1 MKKRLLSLLLVL
13 AVVFSFSLSAFAT
26 DTGIDIIDDPLSYY
40 FENQMLGVQ
49 KGTGVTLVCPKCDY
63 KVVYTGGTLVTC
75 PYDGEA
81 LVLADLAGVHAE
93 KVPSGIGRKDLP
105 GYIDNSGTAH
115 VSKEGKLKFV
125 AHPCWLD
132 VGEQESNKFT
142 LTDPYKPY
150 RVQEEDEDY
159 GLYVYDWLGYNN
171 GISHFSLYT
180 QPLSDDMYYGNFD
193 FYWIIDSGFVPG
205 TYYVAADQPTVKN
218 FYSKYG
224 AEPQILKTKA
234 GEYNLPNDSYWGLGN
249 LGLSDYNAVWHERRW
264 FYAENAKST
273 SIDIYL
279 YPFLVTCDPTENP
292 VEEKK
297 EVTIED
303 NKFTG
308 NIYVDNSTNITY
320 IYPKYTTVN
329 VNNETVI
336 EVADHPLI
344 YNPESKTYYV
354 YDQTTNNYYYINYEA
369 DPTPTPSPA
378 PTVTPTPTPAPTEVP
393 TPSPAP
399 TEEPSPSPEPGN
411 DHCDHTGIIAV
422 LEEIRDKMV
431 VGFTDIT
438 ANIHAD
444 MVDFKAAVVAGFT
457 DITTNITAVVA
468 DFKAAVVA
476 GFADISANFQLA
488 IDNLNINIQNFFN
501 KKMEDLPEPTPTPS
515 PTPEPS
521 NPTPSPS
528 PSPAPLDPILPETQ
542 NLIIPKMNSNSFAD
556 EHGTWIASGSSK
568 YSDVFDFFHAF
579 DRSTSDF
586 WETNT
591 SPSYLQ
597 IEIPDPQNYYVDGY
611 IMRISKFTN
620 RYAKEWTLQGSDDGE
635 TWDDLDTQKDQNLS
649 DMQEHKYTL
658 TLRKA
663 YKYYRLNMSNYASSM
678 CSLYY
683 GVKDGY
689 NYISYKQGNLRK
701 TGNLD
706 IFCGYFGNGK
716 TLSLVKQVVCREYKR
731 YDGLTVWCNRRQKFV
746 TQRILILSN
755 VDLCVPYERLTG
767 LAQVCAI
774 SKANEIYDDEHDT
787 LTITIVCMDELSVQM
802 NSRSFKDNI
811 NAYFL
816 NTLMCCRHYHISFYG
831 SAQRFQHVD
840 KMLRDVTMNV
850 VQCKKVWRFQFNSYY
865 DGFQL
870 ENAQDPTLV
879 RPLRRACW
887 FVTDADY
894 NAYDTL
900 QVVDNLQ
907 KSFNEN
913 DMLTEAEILANQ
925 AAPAPVGMDAVTPS
939 RKAKKIMREKV
950 NR

>member
-1 MKKRLLSLLLVL
+1 MNKRI
-13 AVVFSFSLSAFAT
+13 FSFILSFLILLTCFAPCVFADSSQVSGLNPPDPSCEHDWKDCNIAGWEFEYKELPISVDVTRCSKCNVYKHALNVLGFKFTYYSLSGLKT
-26 DTGIDIIDDPLSYY
+26 P
-40 FENQMLGVQ
+40 
-49 KGTGVTLVCPKCDY
+49 
-63 KVVYTGGTLVTC
+63 
-75 PYDGEA
+75 DGELLDFLNYNLA
-81 LVLADLAGVHAE
+81 IVLGKFSTAT

-150 RVQEEDEDY
+150 RVQEENEDY

-180 QPLSDDMYYGNFD
+180 QPLSDDMGYGNFD

-218 FYSKYG
+218 YYSKYG

-249 LGLSDYNAVWHERRW
+249 LGLSDYNAVCHERRW

-369 DPTPTPSPA
+369 DPAPTPSPA

-411 DHCDHTGIIAV
+411 NHCDHTGIIAV

-568 YSDVFDFFHAF
+568 YSDVFDFFRAF
-579 DRSTSDF
+579 DRSTSEI
-586 WETNT
+586 WETNQ

-597 IEIPDPQNYYVDGY
+597 IEIPDPENYYVDGY
-611 IMRISKFTN
+611 IMRISKFDN
-620 RYAKEWTLQGSDDGE
+620 RYAKDWTLQGSDDGK

-649 DMQEHKYTL
+649 DKAEHKYAL

-678 CSLYY
+678 CSLSHFNLLGYDA
-683 GVKDGY
+683 KDVVTPTPAPTDPPSPSPAPDPGKPD
-689 NYISYKQGNLRK
+689 NGDK
-701 TGNLD
+701 TNNFWTI
-706 IFCGYFGNGK
+706 IFPNGGGSEDGK
-716 TLSLVKQVVCREYKR
+716 KGIFWALVS
-731 YDGLTVWCNRRQKFV
+731 
-746 TQRILILSN
+746 LILALIAFFAN
-755 VDLCVPYERLTG
+755 
-767 LAQVCAI
+767 LAVGVG
-774 SKANEIYDDEHDT
+774 YLFPFLPDGVVM
-787 LTITIVCMDELSVQM
+787 TINTCLIVIFLFTIIK
-802 NSRSFKDNI
+802 F
-811 NAYFL
+811 
-816 NTLMCCRHYHISFYG
+816 
-831 SAQRFQHVD
+831 
-840 KMLRDVTMNV
+840 
-850 VQCKKVWRFQFNSYY
+850 
-865 DGFQL
+865 
-870 ENAQDPTLV
+870 
-879 RPLRRACW
+879 
-887 FVTDADY
+887 
-894 NAYDTL
+894 
-900 QVVDNLQ
+900 
-907 KSFNEN
+907 
-913 DMLTEAEILANQ
+913 
-925 AAPAPVGMDAVTPS
+925 
-939 RKAKKIMREKV
+939 IMRSK
-950 NR
+950 

>member
-13 AVVFSFSLSAFAT
+13 VVVFSFSLSAFAT

-105 GYIDNSGTAH
+105 GYIDDSGTAH

-150 RVQEEDEDY
+150 RVEEENEDY

-171 GISHFSLYT
+171 GISHFSHYT
-180 QPLSDDMYYGNFD
+180 QPLSDDLYYGNFD
-193 FYWIIDSGFVPG
+193 FYWIIDVGFVPG

-218 FYSKYG
+218 YYSKYG

-378 PTVTPTPTPAPTEVP
+378 PTVTPAPT
-393 TPSPAP
+393 PAP
-399 TEEPSPSPEPGN
+399 TEEPSPSPAPGN
-411 DHCDHTGIIAV
+411 EHCDHTGIIAV

-438 ANIHAD
+438 ANIHTD

-457 DITTNITAVVA
+457 DITTNITAAVA

-542 NLIIPKMNSNSFAD
+542 NLIIPKMNSNTFTD

-568 YSDVFDFFHAF
+568 YSDVFDFFRAF
-579 DRSTSDF
+579 DRSTSEI
-586 WETNT
+586 WETNQ

-597 IEIPDPQNYYVDGY
+597 IEIPDPENYYVDGY
-611 IMRISKFTN
+611 IMRISKFDN
-620 RYAKEWTLQGSDDGE
+620 RYAKDWTLQGSDDGK

-649 DMQEHKYTL
+649 DKAEHKYAL

-678 CSLYY
+678 CSLSHFNLLGYDA
-683 GVKDGY
+683 KDVVTPTPAPTDPPSPSPAPDPGKPD
-689 NYISYKQGNLRK
+689 SGDK
-701 TGNLD
+701 TNNFWTI
-706 IFCGYFGNGK
+706 IFPNGGGSEDGK
-716 TLSLVKQVVCREYKR
+716 KGIFWALVS
-731 YDGLTVWCNRRQKFV
+731 
-746 TQRILILSN
+746 LILALIAFFAN
-755 VDLCVPYERLTG
+755 
-767 LAQVCAI
+767 LAVGVG
-774 SKANEIYDDEHDT
+774 YLFPFLPDGVVM
-787 LTITIVCMDELSVQM
+787 TINTCLIVIFLFTIIK
-802 NSRSFKDNI
+802 F
-811 NAYFL
+811 
-816 NTLMCCRHYHISFYG
+816 
-831 SAQRFQHVD
+831 
-840 KMLRDVTMNV
+840 
-850 VQCKKVWRFQFNSYY
+850 
-865 DGFQL
+865 
-870 ENAQDPTLV
+870 
-879 RPLRRACW
+879 
-887 FVTDADY
+887 
-894 NAYDTL
+894 
-900 QVVDNLQ
+900 
-907 KSFNEN
+907 
-913 DMLTEAEILANQ
+913 
-925 AAPAPVGMDAVTPS
+925 
-939 RKAKKIMREKV
+939 IMRSK
-950 NR
+950 

>member
-105 GYIDNSGTAH
+105 GYIDDSGTAH
-115 VSKEGKLKFV
+115 VSKEGKLKFT
-125 AHPCWLD
+125 AFPCWDTTDEEGNPL
-132 VGEQESNKFT
+132 
-142 LTDPYKPY
+142 LTSPYKTY
-150 RVQEEDEDY
+150 HFEEHDSDDVEEWTTF
-159 GLYVYDWLGYNN
+159 YDWGPLPYG
-171 GISHFSLYT
+171 GIQYKI
-180 QPLSDDMYYGNFD
+180 SDSFGE
-193 FYWIIDSGFVPG
+193 DSGWSSVAISVHWVIEQTIIPG
-205 TYYVAADQPTVKN
+205 TYYVAADQPIVAD
-218 FYSKYG
+218 YHSKVG
-224 AEPQILKTKA
+224 ADSQYLYTTYREQT
-234 GEYNLPNDSYWGLGN
+234 LPNKIKTGFGSSTEGSVYALN
-249 LGLSDYNAVWHERRW
+249 RNYYAATKNSDCIS
-264 FYAENAKST
+264 AKFF
-273 SIDIYL
+273 
-279 YPFLVTCDPTENP
+279 PFTVTCDPTENP

-354 YDQTTNNYYYINYEA
+354 YDQTTNNYYYINYKA
-369 DPTPTPSPA
+369 DPAPTPSPA
-378 PTVTPTPTPAPTEVP
+378 PTVTPTPT
-393 TPSPAP
+393 PAP

-431 VGFTDIT
+431 AGFTDIT
-438 ANIHAD
+438 ANIHTD

-476 GFADISANFQLA
+476 GFADISANFQPA

-501 KKMEDLPEPTPTPS
+501 KKMEDLPESTPTPS

-542 NLIIPKMNSNSFAD
+542 NLIIPKMNSNTFTD

-568 YSDVFDFFHAF
+568 YSDVFDFFRAF
-579 DRSTSDF
+579 DRSTSEI
-586 WETNT
+586 WETNV
-591 SPSYLQ
+591 SPSHLQ
-597 IEIPDPQNYYVDGY
+597 IEIPDPENYYVDGY
-611 IMRISKFTN
+611 IMRISKFDN
-620 RYAKEWTLQGSDDGE
+620 RYAKDWTLQGSDDGE

-649 DMQEHKYTL
+649 DKEEHKYSL

-678 CSLYY
+678 CSLSHFNLLGYDA
-683 GVKDGY
+683 KDVVTPTPAPTDPPSPSPAPDPGKPD
-689 NYISYKQGNLRK
+689 SGDK
-701 TGNLD
+701 TNNFWTI
-706 IFCGYFGNGK
+706 IFPNGGGSEDGK
-716 TLSLVKQVVCREYKR
+716 KGIFWALVS
-731 YDGLTVWCNRRQKFV
+731 
-746 TQRILILSN
+746 LILALIAFFAN
-755 VDLCVPYERLTG
+755 
-767 LAQVCAI
+767 LAVGVG
-774 SKANEIYDDEHDT
+774 YLFPFLPDGVVM
-787 LTITIVCMDELSVQM
+787 TINTCLIVIFLFTIIK
-802 NSRSFKDNI
+802 F
-811 NAYFL
+811 
-816 NTLMCCRHYHISFYG
+816 
-831 SAQRFQHVD
+831 
-840 KMLRDVTMNV
+840 
-850 VQCKKVWRFQFNSYY
+850 
-865 DGFQL
+865 
-870 ENAQDPTLV
+870 
-879 RPLRRACW
+879 
-887 FVTDADY
+887 
-894 NAYDTL
+894 
-900 QVVDNLQ
+900 
-907 KSFNEN
+907 
-913 DMLTEAEILANQ
+913 
-925 AAPAPVGMDAVTPS
+925 
-939 RKAKKIMREKV
+939 IMRSK
-950 NR
+950 

>member
-1 MKKRLLSLLLVL
+1 MSMKKRLLSLLLVL
-13 AVVFSFSLSAFAT
+13 VVVFSFSLSAFAT

-105 GYIDNSGTAH
+105 GYIDDSGTAH
-115 VSKEGKLKFV
+115 VSKEGKLKFT
-125 AHPCWLD
+125 ALPCWDTTDDDGNPL
-132 VGEQESNKFT
+132 
-142 LTDPYKPY
+142 LTSPYKTY
-150 RVQEEDEDY
+150 HLEEHDSDGVDEWTTF
-159 GLYVYDWLGYNN
+159 YDWGQLQHGVYQYK
-171 GISHFSLYT
+171 ISDSF
-180 QPLSDDMYYGNFD
+180 GE
-193 FYWIIDSGFVPG
+193 DSGWSSVAISVHWVIEQTIIPG
-205 TYYVAADQPTVKN
+205 TYYVAADQPIVAD
-218 FYSKYG
+218 YHSKVG
-224 AEPQILKTKA
+224 ADSQYLYTTYREQT
-234 GEYNLPNDSYWGLGN
+234 LPNKIKTGFGSSTEGSVYALN
-249 LGLSDYNAVWHERRW
+249 RFYYAATKNADCIS
-264 FYAENAKST
+264 AKF
-273 SIDIYL
+273 
-279 YPFLVTCDPTENP
+279 FLFTVTCDPTENP

-378 PTVTPTPTPAPTEVP
+378 PTVTPAPT
-393 TPSPAP
+393 PAP
-399 TEEPSPSPEPGN
+399 TEEPSPSPAPGN
-411 DHCDHTGIIAV
+411 EHCDHTGIIAV

-438 ANIHAD
+438 ANIHTD

-568 YSDVFDFFHAF
+568 YSDVFDFFRAF
-579 DRSTSDF
+579 DRSTSEI
-586 WETNT
+586 WETNV
-591 SPSYLQ
+591 SPSHLQ
-597 IEIPDPQNYYVDGY
+597 IEIPDPENYYVDGY
-611 IMRISKFTN
+611 IMRISKFDN
-620 RYAKEWTLQGSDDGE
+620 RYAKDWTLQGSDDGK

-649 DMQEHKYTL
+649 DKEEHKYSL

-678 CSLYY
+678 CSLSHFNLLGYDA
-683 GVKDGY
+683 KDVVTPTPAPTDPPSPSPAPDPGKPD
-689 NYISYKQGNLRK
+689 SGDK
-701 TGNLD
+701 TNNFWTI
-706 IFCGYFGNGK
+706 IFPNGGGSEDGK
-716 TLSLVKQVVCREYKR
+716 KGIFWALVS
-731 YDGLTVWCNRRQKFV
+731 
-746 TQRILILSN
+746 LILALIAFFAN
-755 VDLCVPYERLTG
+755 
-767 LAQVCAI
+767 LAVGVG
-774 SKANEIYDDEHDT
+774 YLFPFLPDGVVM
-787 LTITIVCMDELSVQM
+787 TINTCLIVIFLFTIIK
-802 NSRSFKDNI
+802 F
-811 NAYFL
+811 
-816 NTLMCCRHYHISFYG
+816 
-831 SAQRFQHVD
+831 
-840 KMLRDVTMNV
+840 
-850 VQCKKVWRFQFNSYY
+850 
-865 DGFQL
+865 
-870 ENAQDPTLV
+870 
-879 RPLRRACW
+879 
-887 FVTDADY
+887 
-894 NAYDTL
+894 
-900 QVVDNLQ
+900 
-907 KSFNEN
+907 
-913 DMLTEAEILANQ
+913 
-925 AAPAPVGMDAVTPS
+925 
-939 RKAKKIMREKV
+939 IMRSK
-950 NR
+950 

>member
-1 MKKRLLSLLLVL
+1 MNKRI
-13 AVVFSFSLSAFAT
+13 FSFILSFLILLTCFAPCVFADSSQVSGLNPPDPSCEHDWKDCNIAGWEFEYKELPISVDVTRCSKCNVYKHALNVLGFKFTYYSLSGLKT
-26 DTGIDIIDDPLSYY
+26 P
-40 FENQMLGVQ
+40 
-49 KGTGVTLVCPKCDY
+49 
-63 KVVYTGGTLVTC
+63 
-75 PYDGEA
+75 DGELLDFLNYNLA
-81 LVLADLAGVHAE
+81 IVLGKFSTAT
-93 KVPSGIGRKDLP
+93 KVPSGIGRKNLP
-105 GYIDNSGTAH
+105 GYEDDSGTAH

-150 RVQEEDEDY
+150 RVEEEDEYY

-171 GISHFSLYT
+171 GISHFSHYT
-180 QPLSDDMYYGNFD
+180 QPLSDDMGYGNFD

-218 FYSKYG
+218 YYSKYG

-249 LGLSDYNAVWHERRW
+249 LGLSDYNAVCHERRW

-279 YPFLVTCDPTENP
+279 YPFVVTCDPTENP

-344 YNPESKTYYV
+344 YNPESKTYYI

-378 PTVTPTPTPAPTEVP
+378 PTVTPAPTPAPTEVP

-399 TEEPSPSPEPGN
+399 TEEPSPSPAPGN
-411 DHCDHTGIIAV
+411 EHCDHTGIIAV

-431 VGFTDIT
+431 VSFTDIT
-438 ANIHAD
+438 ANIHTD

-528 PSPAPLDPILPETQ
+528 PAPTDSPSPSPAPDPGKPDSGDKTNNFWTIIFPNGGGSEDGKKGIFWALVSLILALIAFFS
-542 NLIIPKMNSNSFAD
+542 NLAVGVGYLFPFLPDGVVMTINTCLIVIFLFTIIKF
-556 EHGTWIASGSSK
+556 
-568 YSDVFDFFHAF
+568 
-579 DRSTSDF
+579 
-586 WETNT
+586 
-591 SPSYLQ
+591 
-597 IEIPDPQNYYVDGY
+597 
-611 IMRISKFTN
+611 IMRSK
-620 RYAKEWTLQGSDDGE
+620 
-635 TWDDLDTQKDQNLS
+635 
-649 DMQEHKYTL
+649 
-658 TLRKA
+658 
-663 YKYYRLNMSNYASSM
+663 
-678 CSLYY
+678 
-683 GVKDGY
+683 
-689 NYISYKQGNLRK
+689 
-701 TGNLD
+701 
-706 IFCGYFGNGK
+706 
-716 TLSLVKQVVCREYKR
+716 
-731 YDGLTVWCNRRQKFV
+731 
-746 TQRILILSN
+746 
-755 VDLCVPYERLTG
+755 
-767 LAQVCAI
+767 
-774 SKANEIYDDEHDT
+774 
-787 LTITIVCMDELSVQM
+787 
-802 NSRSFKDNI
+802 
-811 NAYFL
+811 
-816 NTLMCCRHYHISFYG
+816 
-831 SAQRFQHVD
+831 
-840 KMLRDVTMNV
+840 
-850 VQCKKVWRFQFNSYY
+850 
-865 DGFQL
+865 
-870 ENAQDPTLV
+870 
-879 RPLRRACW
+879 
-887 FVTDADY
+887 
-894 NAYDTL
+894 
-900 QVVDNLQ
+900 
-907 KSFNEN
+907 
-913 DMLTEAEILANQ
+913 
-925 AAPAPVGMDAVTPS
+925 
-939 RKAKKIMREKV
+939 
-950 NR
+950 

>member
-1 MKKRLLSLLLVL
+1 MNKRI
-13 AVVFSFSLSAFAT
+13 FSFILSFLILLTCFAPCVFADSSQVSGLNPPDPSCEHDWKDCNIAGWEFEYKELPISVDVTRCSKCNVYKHALNVLGFKFTYYSLSGLKT
-26 DTGIDIIDDPLSYY
+26 P
-40 FENQMLGVQ
+40 
-49 KGTGVTLVCPKCDY
+49 
-63 KVVYTGGTLVTC
+63 
-75 PYDGEA
+75 DGELLDFLNYNLA
-81 LVLADLAGVHAE
+81 IVLGKFSTAT
-93 KVPSGIGRKDLP
+93 KVPSGIGRKNLP
-105 GYIDNSGTAH
+105 GYEDDSGTAH

-132 VGEQESNKFT
+132 VSEQQSNKYY

-171 GISHFSLYT
+171 GISHFSHYT
-180 QPLSDDMYYGNFD
+180 QPLSDDLYYGNFD
-193 FYWIIDSGFVPG
+193 FYWIIDVGFVPG

-218 FYSKYG
+218 YYSKYG

-249 LGLSDYNAVWHERRW
+249 LGLSDYNAVCHERRW

-279 YPFLVTCDPTENP
+279 YPFVVTCDPTENP

-369 DPTPTPSPA
+369 NPAPTPSPA

-438 ANIHAD
+438 ANIHTD

-457 DITTNITAVVA
+457 DITTNITAVVT

-528 PSPAPLDPILPETQ
+528 PAPTDSPSPSPAPDPGKPDSGDKTNNFWTIIFPNGGGSEDGKKGIFWALVSLILALIAFFS
-542 NLIIPKMNSNSFAD
+542 NLAVGVGYLFPFLPDGVVMTINTCLIVIFLFTIIKF
-556 EHGTWIASGSSK
+556 
-568 YSDVFDFFHAF
+568 
-579 DRSTSDF
+579 
-586 WETNT
+586 
-591 SPSYLQ
+591 
-597 IEIPDPQNYYVDGY
+597 
-611 IMRISKFTN
+611 IMRSK
-620 RYAKEWTLQGSDDGE
+620 
-635 TWDDLDTQKDQNLS
+635 
-649 DMQEHKYTL
+649 
-658 TLRKA
+658 
-663 YKYYRLNMSNYASSM
+663 
-678 CSLYY
+678 
-683 GVKDGY
+683 
-689 NYISYKQGNLRK
+689 
-701 TGNLD
+701 
-706 IFCGYFGNGK
+706 
-716 TLSLVKQVVCREYKR
+716 
-731 YDGLTVWCNRRQKFV
+731 
-746 TQRILILSN
+746 
-755 VDLCVPYERLTG
+755 
-767 LAQVCAI
+767 
-774 SKANEIYDDEHDT
+774 
-787 LTITIVCMDELSVQM
+787 
-802 NSRSFKDNI
+802 
-811 NAYFL
+811 
-816 NTLMCCRHYHISFYG
+816 
-831 SAQRFQHVD
+831 
-840 KMLRDVTMNV
+840 
-850 VQCKKVWRFQFNSYY
+850 
-865 DGFQL
+865 
-870 ENAQDPTLV
+870 
-879 RPLRRACW
+879 
-887 FVTDADY
+887 
-894 NAYDTL
+894 
-900 QVVDNLQ
+900 
-907 KSFNEN
+907 
-913 DMLTEAEILANQ
+913 
-925 AAPAPVGMDAVTPS
+925 
-939 RKAKKIMREKV
+939 
-950 NR
+950 

>member
-1 MKKRLLSLLLVL
+1 MNKRI
-13 AVVFSFSLSAFAT
+13 FSFILSFLILLTCFAPCVFADSSQVSGLNPPDPSCEHDWKDCNIAGWEFEYKELPISVDVTRCSKCNVYKHALNVLGFKFTYYSLSGLKT
-26 DTGIDIIDDPLSYY
+26 P
-40 FENQMLGVQ
+40 
-49 KGTGVTLVCPKCDY
+49 
-63 KVVYTGGTLVTC
+63 
-75 PYDGEA
+75 DGE
-81 LVLADLAGVHAE
+81 LLDFLNYNLAIVFGKFSTAT
-93 KVPSGIGRKDLP
+93 KVPSGIGRKNLP
-105 GYIDNSGTAH
+105 GYEDDSGTAH

-150 RVQEEDEDY
+150 RLEEEDEDY

-171 GISHFSLYT
+171 GISHFSHYT
-180 QPLSDDMYYGNFD
+180 QPLSDDMGYGNFD

-218 FYSKYG
+218 YYSKYG

-249 LGLSDYNAVWHERRW
+249 LGLSDYNAVCHERRW

-279 YPFLVTCDPTENP
+279 YPFVVTCDPTENP

-378 PTVTPTPTPAPTEVP
+378 PTVTPAPTPAPTEVP

-399 TEEPSPSPEPGN
+399 TEEPSPSPAPGN
-411 DHCDHTGIIAV
+411 EHCDHTGIIAV

-438 ANIHAD
+438 ANIHTD

-528 PSPAPLDPILPETQ
+528 PAPTDSPSPSPAPDPGKPDSGDKTNNFWTIIFPNGGGSEDGKKGIFWALVSLILALIAFFS
-542 NLIIPKMNSNSFAD
+542 NLAVGVGYLFPFLPDGVVMTINTCLIVIFLFTIIKF
-556 EHGTWIASGSSK
+556 
-568 YSDVFDFFHAF
+568 
-579 DRSTSDF
+579 
-586 WETNT
+586 
-591 SPSYLQ
+591 
-597 IEIPDPQNYYVDGY
+597 
-611 IMRISKFTN
+611 IMRSK
-620 RYAKEWTLQGSDDGE
+620 
-635 TWDDLDTQKDQNLS
+635 
-649 DMQEHKYTL
+649 
-658 TLRKA
+658 
-663 YKYYRLNMSNYASSM
+663 
-678 CSLYY
+678 
-683 GVKDGY
+683 
-689 NYISYKQGNLRK
+689 
-701 TGNLD
+701 
-706 IFCGYFGNGK
+706 
-716 TLSLVKQVVCREYKR
+716 
-731 YDGLTVWCNRRQKFV
+731 
-746 TQRILILSN
+746 
-755 VDLCVPYERLTG
+755 
-767 LAQVCAI
+767 
-774 SKANEIYDDEHDT
+774 
-787 LTITIVCMDELSVQM
+787 
-802 NSRSFKDNI
+802 
-811 NAYFL
+811 
-816 NTLMCCRHYHISFYG
+816 
-831 SAQRFQHVD
+831 
-840 KMLRDVTMNV
+840 
-850 VQCKKVWRFQFNSYY
+850 
-865 DGFQL
+865 
-870 ENAQDPTLV
+870 
-879 RPLRRACW
+879 
-887 FVTDADY
+887 
-894 NAYDTL
+894 
-900 QVVDNLQ
+900 
-907 KSFNEN
+907 
-913 DMLTEAEILANQ
+913 
-925 AAPAPVGMDAVTPS
+925 
-939 RKAKKIMREKV
+939 
-950 NR
+950 